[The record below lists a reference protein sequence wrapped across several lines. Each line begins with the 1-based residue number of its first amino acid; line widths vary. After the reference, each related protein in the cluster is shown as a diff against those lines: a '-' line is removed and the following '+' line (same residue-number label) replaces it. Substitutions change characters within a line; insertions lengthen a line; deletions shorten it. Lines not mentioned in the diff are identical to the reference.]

1 LPVFNRISHLTQT
14 PYFTLPHL
22 VRCVHLRDAQALR
35 EINSSQQQRMVLS
48 LHSEG
53 ATMKDSAPGVGAK
66 QQGMLGSAGHAVV
79 ATRPAVNATVAGALD
94 GALSHS
100 VQAHGDTQPTATPSH
115 GLGDTQPTATPSHGL
130 GDTRPTATP
139 SHGLGDTRPTATP
152 SHGLGDQDGQ
162 AAIGDHAASEA
173 SALALPQVSAGCSHD
188 VAGAAAC
195 DDNGDCSNGA
205 DATVGDAEGNGAA
218 VAAAA
223 EGAVGSQQ
231 ESDSRQ
237 VAILVDDDT
246 AIDPAVAPTIAPEE
260 ISTKFR
266 NVSLAPST
274 LALSAQLASSP
285 LAN

>member
-1 LPVFNRISHLTQT
+1 M
-14 PYFTLPHL
+14 
-22 VRCVHLRDAQALR
+22 RCVHLRDAQALR

-48 LHSEG
+48 SHSEG
-53 ATMKDSAPGVGAK
+53 ATMQDSAVGVGAK

-100 VQAHGDTQPTATPSH
+100 FQAHGDTQPTATP
-115 GLGDTQPTATPSHGL
+115 L
-130 GDTRPTATP
+130 
-139 SHGLGDTRPTATP
+139 
-152 SHGLGDQDGQ
+152 HGLGDQDGQ

-173 SALALPQVSAGCSHD
+173 SALPLPQVSAGCSHD
-188 VAGAAAC
+188 VAGAAAYG
-195 DDNGDCSNGA
+195 DNGDCSNGA
-205 DATVGDAEGNGAA
+205 DATVGDAEGRGTA

-231 ESDSRQ
+231 ESDSQQ
-237 VAILVDDDT
+237 VAIVVDDDT

>member
-1 LPVFNRISHLTQT
+1 LPAFNRISHLTQT

-48 LHSEG
+48 LHNEG
-53 ATMKDSAPGVGAK
+53 ATMKDSALGVGAK
-66 QQGMLGSAGHAVV
+66 QQGMLGSAGHAVA

-100 VQAHGDTQPTATPSH
+100 VQAHGDTQPTATP
-115 GLGDTQPTATPSHGL
+115 P
-130 GDTRPTATP
+130 
-139 SHGLGDTRPTATP
+139 
-152 SHGLGDQDGQ
+152 HGLGDQDGQ

-173 SALALPQVSAGCSHD
+173 SALPLPQVSAGCSHD
-188 VAGAAAC
+188 VAGKAAC
-195 DDNGDCSNGA
+195 DDNGDCSEGA
-205 DATVGDAEGNGAA
+205 DATVGDAEGSQ
-218 VAAAA
+218 AAAA
-223 EGAVGSQQ
+223 AAAAAVGVVGSQQ
-231 ESDSRQ
+231 DSDSQQ
-237 VAILVDDDT
+237 VAIVVDDDA